1 MIPKKSDEKKSS
13 GNSLASSVV
22 DLEVSTARNQEIT
35 DKRIRRLE
43 KVVVTLYRKLVKS
56 GILDES

>member
-13 GNSLASSVV
+13 DNSLASSVEY
-22 DLEVSTARNQEIT
+22 LEASTARNQEIT

-43 KVVVTLYRKLVKS
+43 KVVVTLYRKLAKS
-56 GILDES
+56 GILDDP